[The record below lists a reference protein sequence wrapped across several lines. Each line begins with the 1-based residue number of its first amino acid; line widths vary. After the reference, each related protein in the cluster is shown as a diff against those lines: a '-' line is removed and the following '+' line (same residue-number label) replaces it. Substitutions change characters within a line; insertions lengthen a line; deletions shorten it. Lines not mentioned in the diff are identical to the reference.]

1 MTFSELEL
9 LLDRSV
15 RDAVEANIDRD
26 PVRIAL
32 DRRIPAAATV
42 ATQVKYLQRARRK
55 LPSYYRA
62 GCILPPVAFE
72 QASSEECAAHKSG
85 GGETCLDMT
94 CGLGVDAFY
103 LSRRFG
109 RVVAVERDPVLAAV
123 ARENFRRLGADNIE
137 VICDDAERVAARGGR
152 YDMIYADPD
161 RRDSAGRRQVL
172 LERCSPDIA
181 AMLPQLQRLAPHI
194 TVKNS
199 PLFDVQ
205 EARRIFGGRSRVEAV
220 SLGGECKEVI
230 AEWRAE
236 GEGTLAAAALG
247 CGTFEIPW
255 PEVSAPVFAAD
266 PRGARYLFSP
276 DAALRKARLTAS
288 YFARYAPSAE
298 ACTADGFY
306 LGRTAGEALPLCRT
320 YEVLSAAPF
329 SPKALRRDLAR
340 RGIGR
345 ITVLKRDLGLSAA
358 EVCRRLGVAEGG
370 ERLMAVTECG
380 GGIWAFE
387 LKELTLPKQPTR

>member
-1 MTFSELEL
+1 MTLSELEL
-9 LLDRSV
+9 LLDPSV

-32 DRRIPAAATV
+32 DRHIPAAAAV

-62 GCILPPVAFE
+62 RCILPPVAFE

-85 GGETCLDMT
+85 AGATCLDLT
-94 CGLGVDAFY
+94 CGLGVDSLY

-123 ARENFRRLGADNIE
+123 ARENFRRLGAGNIE
-137 VICDDAERVAARGGR
+137 VLCDDAENVVARGGR
-152 YDMIYADPD
+152 YDMVYADPD
-161 RRDSAGRRQVL
+161 RRDASGRRQVL
-172 LERCSPDIA
+172 LERCSPDIV
-181 AMLPQLQRLAPHI
+181 AMLPQLRRLAPHL

-199 PLFDVQ
+199 PLFDVK
-205 EARRIFGGRSRVEAV
+205 EARRIFGERSRVEAV

-230 AEWRAE
+230 AELRPDD
-236 GEGTLAAAALG
+236 EGTIAAAALG

-255 PEVSAPVFAAD
+255 RQVAAPVLAGGPQGAAF
-266 PRGARYLFSP
+266 LLSP
-276 DAALRKARLTAS
+276 DAALRKACLSES
-288 YFARYAPSAE
+288 YMARYAPRAE

-306 LGRTAGEALPLCRT
+306 ICRT
-320 YEVLSAAPF
+320 LDAIPPMCRAYEVLSAAPF
-329 SPKALRRDLAR
+329 APKALKRELAR
-340 RGIGR
+340 RGIDR
-345 ITVLKRDLGLSAA
+345 LTVLKRGLGLSAA
-358 EVCRRLGVAEGG
+358 EICRRLGVGEGG
-370 ERLMAVTECG
+370 DALLAVTECG

-387 LKELTLPKQPTR
+387 LKELTLSKQQMR